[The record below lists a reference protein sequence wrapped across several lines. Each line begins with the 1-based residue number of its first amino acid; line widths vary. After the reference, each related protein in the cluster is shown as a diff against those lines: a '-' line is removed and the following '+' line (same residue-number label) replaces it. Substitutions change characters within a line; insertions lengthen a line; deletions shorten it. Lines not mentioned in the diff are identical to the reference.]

1 MMPAAVYK
9 GHGRVEVDHLPV
21 PRPGPGQVL
30 VEVSH
35 CGICGS
41 DLHMMVEG
49 WGKPGMVGGHE
60 TSGVVAVA
68 AAPIRPHL
76 GQGTPQKHCKKADS

>member
-1 MMPAAVYK
+1 MGLPDLMPAAVYR

-49 WGKPGMVGGHE
+49 WGKPGMVG
-60 TSGVVAVA
+60 
-68 AAPIRPHL
+68 RPRDVGRGRGRGRRRHGL
-76 GQGTPQKHCKKADS
+76 EAR